1 MGERVMEL
9 QKVKAVSGA
18 VAEKGIDGKTGRGKS
33 KQWSVR
39 FLELLVREFE
49 EEERRDKYEEKQ
61 RRERKEEGREER
73 QTEEAYE
80 FDRRIV
86 VRGEEAVPV
95 DWDSFEVTRDFTEPI
110 LVSELY
116 EDIIDQVKS
125 AGNWRANILYK
136 IASAIMQDYYAKAL
150 DMRAVGELF
159 YGCYQKCVEKNKQIA
174 ASKEKKQEI
183 LAMLYEYFLRV
194 NARKSVAANE
204 REGRALVERCGLSW
218 AGTTYYASE
227 YYYTYRKM
235 QRLFQ
240 KRCREIARRERL
252 AEVSFDSIERKT
264 QFLHVGGLSF
274 HSVFVWAQQKDN
286 HPGNQYG
293 MRELKRVPPKHFV
306 YLYRNHFAKS
316 EKNGIRLLEKSMKE
330 NAETGNCLWRS
341 FTLEDGREY
350 HNGMSYLLEG
360 SIIDEK
366 DETVYGDAMGFLQ
379 NFILYR
385 VSGCVEFL
393 SVGGNAAQ

>member
-1 MGERVMEL
+1 MEL

-18 VAEKGIDGKTGRGKS
+18 VAERGIDGKTEHGKNR
-33 KQWSVR
+33 QWSVR
-39 FLELLVREFE
+39 FLELLVHEFE
-49 EEERRDKYEEKQ
+49 EEERRGKYEEKQ
-61 RRERKEEGREER
+61 RRGKKDEDDGDSQAEQE
-73 QTEEAYE
+73 YE
-80 FDRRIV
+80 SDRRIV
-86 VRGEEAVPV
+86 VKGEEVVPV

-110 LVSELY
+110 LTSELY
-116 EDIIDQVKS
+116 EDIIDQVKCV
-125 AGNWRANILYK
+125 GNWRANILYK

-183 LAMLYEYFLRV
+183 LATLYEYFLRV

-204 REGRALVERCGLSW
+204 REGRALVEHCGLSW
-218 AGTTYYASE
+218 AGTTYYNSE

-240 KRCREIARRERL
+240 KRCREIARKERL
-252 AEVSFDSIERKT
+252 AEVSFDSIERET

-274 HSVFVWAQQKDN
+274 HSVFVWVQQKDN
-286 HPGNQYG
+286 HPGSQYG
-293 MRELKRVPPKHFV
+293 MRELKRVPPKYFI

-316 EKNGIRLLEKSMKE
+316 EKNGIRLLERSMKE
-330 NAETGNCLWRS
+330 NAKVGKCLWRS
-341 FTLEDGREY
+341 FTIEDGREY

-360 SIIDEK
+360 SITDEQ
-366 DETVYGDAMGFLQ
+366 DETLYGDAMGFLQ

-393 SVGGNAAQ
+393 SVGGNEKV

>member
-18 VAEKGIDGKTGRGKS
+18 VAERGIDGKTGRGKS

-61 RRERKEEGREER
+61 RRERKDEGREER

-86 VRGEEAVPV
+86 VKGEEAVPV

-125 AGNWRANILYK
+125 VGNWRANILYK

-183 LAMLYEYFLRV
+183 LATLYEYFLRV

-227 YYYTYRKM
+227 YYDTYRKM

-240 KRCREIARRERL
+240 KRCREIARKERL

-306 YLYRNHFAKS
+306 YLYRNHYAKS
-316 EKNGIRLLEKSMKE
+316 EKNGIRLLEKSMRE
-330 NAETGNCLWRS
+330 NAKTGNCLWRS

-360 SIIDEK
+360 SIIDEE

-393 SVGGNAAQ
+393 LVGGNAAQ

>member
-1 MGERVMEL
+1 MEL

-18 VAEKGIDGKTGRGKS
+18 AAERGIDGKTGHGKS

-39 FLELLVREFE
+39 FLELLVHEFE
-49 EEERRDKYEEKQ
+49 EEERRKKYEEKHRQ
-61 RRERKEEGREER
+61 EKKDGDREER
-73 QTEEAYE
+73 QTEQEYE
-80 FDRRIV
+80 FDCRIV
-86 VRGEEAVPV
+86 VKGEEAVPA
-95 DWDSFEVTRDFTEPI
+95 DWDSFEVTRDFTEPV

-125 AGNWRANILYK
+125 VGNWRANILYK
-136 IASAIMQDYYAKAL
+136 IAGAILQDYYARAL

-159 YGCYQKCVEKNKQIA
+159 CGCYQKCVEKNKQIA

-183 LAMLYEYFLRV
+183 LATLYEYFSRV

-227 YYYTYRKM
+227 YYYAYGKI
-235 QRLFQ
+235 QRVFQ
-240 KRCREIARRERL
+240 KGCREIARKERL
-252 AEVSFDSIERKT
+252 AEVPFERIERNT

-293 MRELKRVPPKHFV
+293 MRELKRVPPKHFI

-316 EKNGIRLLEKSMKE
+316 EKNGIRLLERRMKE
-330 NAETGNCLWRS
+330 NAGTGNCLWRS
-341 FTLEDGREY
+341 FTVEDGREY

-360 SIIDEK
+360 SIIEEE

-393 SVGGNAAQ
+393 SVGGNTAR